1 MVAAGHALVV
11 VGLLQLRLHGAWL
24 AGPAAET
31 RTEVMLLYPSP
42 PVAERPGR
50 PRIAAPVRGAS
61 AADSPT
67 GASIATQTAAGQ
79 PTPRVDWA
87 GEAERVARAHPP
99 AIPECDDRPRFGPPL
114 PKCRQPTHPCQWRPE
129 PKKAGFVGLLP
140 YVQLGKRCVLGLGF
154 FGCAVG
160 RLPDANGHLFDD
172 VNNPDRPRGSVPDPS
187 P

>member
-1 MVAAGHALVV
+1 MG
-11 VGLLQLRLHGAWL
+11 
-24 AGPAAET
+24 
-31 RTEVMLLYPSP
+31 
-42 PVAERPGR
+42 GR
-50 PRIAAPVRGAS
+50 SG
-61 AADSPT
+61 
-67 GASIATQTAAGQ
+67 
-79 PTPRVDWA
+79 
-87 GEAERVARAHPP
+87 AERVARAHPP
-99 AIPECDDRPRFGPPL
+99 AIPECDDRPRSGPPL
-114 PKCRQPTHPCQWRPE
+114 PKCRQPTHPFQWRPE